1 MRILSLNQFVRSGEI
16 WHFSR
21 AKFSPHAQIPV
32 HGHDF
37 CEVFWVEDG
46 SVIHEINGRAE
57 VIERGVLVFIRAKD
71 QHGFRSNSGKLP
83 FTMANFA
90 LPMKTAAAFRQRWA
104 DYGLARLPWAPGTAP
119 ARWNLSPEQ
128 LSTLGIITRELA
140 DTPITALAGDR
151 FLSAL
156 IHEIHRQF
164 TSGHMRAGAPD
175 WLVRAIIGM
184 REATNLVAG
193 IKTFFRLAGRSRE
206 HAARVCRQYTGLTP
220 TILIAQIRLE
230 YARRLLERTDLSVLD
245 VAQSSGFSNMS
256 LFHRRFRAATKLTP
270 LHYRQQ
276 SQGSLPVGDLPA

>member
-1 MRILSLNQFVRSGEI
+1 MKILRLNQFVQSGEI

-32 HGHDF
+32 HAHDF

-46 SVIHEINGRAE
+46 SVVHEINGRVE
-57 VIERGVLVFIRAKD
+57 VIERGVLVFIRAED
-71 QHGFRSNSGKLP
+71 QHGFRSKTTKLS

-90 LPMKTAAAFRQRWA
+90 LPMKIATAFQQRWA
-104 DYGLARLPWAPGTAP
+104 DYGLALLPWASGSAP

-128 LSTLGIITRELA
+128 LLTLGIISRDLA

-156 IHEIHRQF
+156 VHEIHRQVAPI
-164 TSGHMRAGAPD
+164 HLRAGAPD
-175 WLVRAIIGM
+175 WLVRAITGM
-184 REATNLVAG
+184 REATNLITG
-193 IKTFFRLAGRSRE
+193 IKAFFRLAGRSRE
-206 HAARVCRQYTGLTP
+206 HVARVCRQFTGLSP
-220 TILIAQIRLE
+220 TDLIAQFRLE

-276 SQGSLPVGDLPA
+276 SQGSLPVGDITV